1 MIYGICGLQGSGKDT
16 IADILITEHNFKKM
30 SFADPLKDITN
41 IIFGWDRD
49 MLQGLTKESREE
61 REKVDKYWSDKLDNF
76 DKAVTP
82 RKMLQYLGT
91 DLFRDC
97 FQKNIWILVLEKKL
111 SEYNGNIVITDCR
124 FPDEIKMIKK
134 LVGEIINVN
143 RNNPI
148 WFEDYKNGKVDK
160 VDNVHISELSWIRSD
175 FDHVIDNSG
184 SLDELNKIVF
194 NLINL

>member
-76 DKAVTP
+76 DKDVTP

-134 LVGEIINVN
+134 LGGEIINVN